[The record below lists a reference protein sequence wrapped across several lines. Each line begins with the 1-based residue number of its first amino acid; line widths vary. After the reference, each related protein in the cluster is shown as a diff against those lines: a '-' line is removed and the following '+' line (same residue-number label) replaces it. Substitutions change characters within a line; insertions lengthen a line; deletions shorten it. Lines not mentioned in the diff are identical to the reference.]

1 MIPLVDLAAQRAAVA
16 EEVSH
21 GWQQVLAK
29 NTFISGPEVQA
40 FEQAFAS
47 FSATRHCI
55 GVGNGTDAI
64 EIALRAFGVGPGAE
78 CILPV
83 NTFVGTAE
91 AVCRTGAKPVLVDC
105 VDDDTYLVDI
115 NAIEA
120 AVIRRT
126 RAIIPVHLYGQAA
139 PVERLL
145 PLANRIGAC
154 VVEDAA
160 QAQGARRNAAC
171 AGSLGHAAATSF
183 YPGKN
188 LGAYGDAGAVLT
200 ESDDIA
206 ERVRMIRDHGSP
218 RKYQHEVVG
227 VNSRLDSLQAVVL
240 SAKLRRLAGWNAAR
254 RAAAARYD
262 ALLSDVADV
271 IRPRT
276 LKGNDHV
283 WHLYVVRVQNRDRV
297 LKELHAAGIGAG
309 IHYPVPIHLTPAFTW
324 LGYSEGAFPNA
335 EGAAGQILSL
345 PLFPEITAAQ
355 QERVVSV
362 LAAAVSGLHCGQA
375 RERRAQPDTGQE
387 LQPSRHNTGSS
398 LPLTGAESGHNA
410 LRHVDCGIIIVS
422 YNSGRHIDKLL
433 DSLPAATRG
442 LRTRCVVV
450 DNDSR
455 DDTTSIVR
463 SRDHVLVTEAGR
475 NLGYAGAINLGRSL
489 VGPCS
494 SLLILNPDLVLE
506 PGAVVRL
513 YRALDQPGVG
523 VTVPTLLDREGG
535 LYPSLR
541 REPSLTRA
549 LGDALFGSRWPRRPG
564 WLSETIR
571 DPAAY
576 QRPGEVVWAGGAAL
590 LISASC
596 NDAVGD
602 WDGSRF
608 FLYSEETDF
617 AARARRCG
625 YRVRYVPAAR
635 ARHEGGGSGR
645 SPALGAL
652 MAVNRIRYYEKY
664 HRRPA
669 TCLFRALVALHYLA
683 RFAHPDQR
691 VALRA
696 VIQRSRWPALPGG
709 DAIGAASSP
718 SPHLPSISTSDEG
731 CAEPA
736 TRPRFSELA
745 ADTCIRQIDGCSDQR
760 RRLT

>member
-1 MIPLVDLAAQRAAVA
+1 VIPLVDLAAQRAAVA

-21 GWQQVLAK
+21 GWQRVLAA

-64 EIALRAFGVGPGAE
+64 EIALRAFGVGPGGE
-78 CILPV
+78 CILPA

-105 VDDDTYLVDI
+105 AGDDTYLAEI
-115 NAIEA
+115 GAIGA
-120 AVIRRT
+120 AVTRRT

-145 PLANRIGAC
+145 PLADRIGAC

-160 QAQGARRNAAC
+160 QAQGARRNAAF

-206 ERVRMIRDHGSP
+206 ARVRMIRDHGSP

-254 RAAAARYD
+254 REAAARYD
-262 ALLSDVADV
+262 ALLSGVADV

-283 WHLYVVRVQNRDRV
+283 WHLYVVRVPNRDRV
-297 LKELHAAGIGAG
+297 LEELHAAGIGAG

-335 EGAAGQILSL
+335 EGAAGQVLSL

-355 QERVVSV
+355 QERVVSA
-362 LAAAVSGLHCGQA
+362 LAAAVSG
-375 RERRAQPDTGQE
+375 RRTRAGTG
-387 LQPSRHNTGSS
+387 RAG
-398 LPLTGAESGHNA
+398 SGHNA
-410 LRHVDCGIIIVS
+410 LRNADCGIIIVS

-442 LRTRCVVV
+442 LRTRCLVV
-450 DNDSR
+450 DNDSD
-455 DDTTSIVR
+455 DDTSSIVR

-489 VGPCS
+489 IGPCS

-513 YRALDQPGVG
+513 YRALDRPGAG

-564 WLSETIR
+564 WLSDTIR

-576 QRPGEVVWAGGAAL
+576 QRPGEVAWAGGAAL
-590 LISASC
+590 LISAPC
-596 NDAVGD
+596 HDAVGD
-602 WDGSRF
+602 WDDGRF

-625 YRVRYVPAAR
+625 YRIRYVPAAR

-669 TCLFRALVALHYLA
+669 TCLFRALVALHHLG
-683 RFAHPDQR
+683 RFARPDHR

-709 DAIGAASSP
+709 DAIGAASIP
-718 SPHLPSISTSDEG
+718 TPAEHLYVRRG
-731 CAEPA
+731 LRRAG
-736 TRPRFSELA
+736 RLA
-745 ADTCIRQIDGCSDQR
+745 
-760 RRLT
+760 